1 MDVKFN
7 DIFRRELTREDLTRM
22 KKADLIDLVTLY
34 QKRENILTAALQGSV
49 GLVEQVTEAILA
61 ISKRLLMTLDLLFS
75 SSFKSPSRARLE
87 KKQKK
92 KPIKGKELPSKRYP
106 NLSVEDIE
114 VRDESPPK
122 CSCGQDMTE
131 TRLSDSS
138 ERIEVVPKVYYIK
151 RYNRIVYTCRCCK
164 SSMASAKAPPQI
176 IPGSCYG
183 DSMVKDVVLSKLC
196 DLIPISRYTAM
207 AARQGV
213 EGIPTNSLYE
223 FSRHMAI
230 YLSPAYARHAAQIR
244 AEAILGA
251 DETRYRMLEGSEKKS
266 WYLWSFNSDKGILY
280 LTKDSRAGEVAA
292 DFLQECACEFL
303 VSDAYRGY
311 ATAISKVNKI
321 REESGDTYVRL
332 QSAYCNAH
340 ARNNFCA
347 SSIKVTK
354 IAKRVVRIYKII
366 FAAYPTF
373 RTGDGDAFDE
383 ARTRLEKAFTL
394 LKKIAEREMPKLSS
408 KSALYDALEYLVTY
422 YPGLTLFLSNRS
434 IPMHNQRSEQ
444 SLRNPVVGRKIWYGS
459 HSPDTAADM
468 AKIMSLVESCKLLK
482 VNPRKYID
490 DAIERVHKG
499 LPALSPYEYL
509 QQQNTS

>member
-1 MDVKFN
+1 MDVKFS
-7 DIFRRELTREDLTRM
+7 DIFQRELTREDLNRM
-22 KKADLIDLVTLY
+22 KKADLVDLVALY

-75 SSFKSPSRARLE
+75 SSFKSSPRAKLE

-92 KPIKGKELPSKRYP
+92 RPIKGKELPSKRYP
-106 NLSVEDIE
+106 DLPIEDIE

-122 CSCGQDMTE
+122 CSCGQDMTD
-131 TRLSDSS
+131 TGLRDSS
-138 ERIEVVPKVYYIK
+138 ERIEVEPKVYRIK
-151 RYNRIVYTCRCCK
+151 RYNRVVYTCRCCK
-164 SSMASAKAPPQI
+164 SAMASAKAPPQI
-176 IPGSCYG
+176 IQGSCYG
-183 DSMVKDVVLSKLC
+183 DSFVKDVVLSKLC

-223 FSRHMAI
+223 FSRYLAI
-230 YLSPAYARHAAQIR
+230 YVSPSYARLAVQIKTDVV
-244 AEAILGA
+244 INA
-251 DETRYRMLEGSEKKS
+251 DETWYKMLEGSEKKN
-266 WYLWSFNSDKGILY
+266 WYLWSFNSDRGIIY
-280 LTKDSRAGEVAA
+280 LAKDSRAGEVAA
-292 DFLQECACEFL
+292 DFLKDCACEFL

-311 ATAISKVNKI
+311 AAAISKVNKM
-321 REESGDTYVRL
+321 REESGNTYVFL
-332 QSAYCNAH
+332 KSAYCNAH

-347 SSIKVTK
+347 SSIKGTK
-354 IAKRVVRIYKII
+354 IAKRVIHIYKII
-366 FAAYPTF
+366 FATYPTF
-373 RTGDGDAFDE
+373 KTADGEAFYK
-383 ARTRLEKAFTL
+383 AKAKLEKAFTL
-394 LKKIAEREMPKLSS
+394 LKKIAESEMPKLSS

-422 YPGLTLFLSNRS
+422 YQGLTLFLSNRS

-482 VNPRKYID
+482 INPRKYID

-509 QQQNTS
+509 QHQNSS